1 MDQQQI
7 DKLRAAGY
15 TDDDIRDFTA
25 NQPSLGNAPTQTTAE
40 TLPEIDVTKPSD
52 TLKQAEAQGIPT
64 GARESSF
71 LSDVATA
78 APVVIGENAGKI
90 ALGLGGAGG
99 VIAANQVRKGMQ
111 ARAGAQSAQA
121 AAQMAQAQAAMQAA
135 QQAAQSA
142 ADNQQLQR
150 ERMAER
156 AARNAKPGIQI
167 LDAQGRPYQPAQPA
181 PRPVTPVVPQGPANI
196 APVVPGAGPAPMPA
210 PAGPAPSLLDKT
222 TSMIRQLAA
231 NKVVQGLAKGANVL
245 GGAQIAAYSPELG
258 PKTPQVGRM
267 RGMEINP
274 LTNAPWTPEQIK
286 QYEANPNVYDA
297 QMAAPQMRR

>member
-15 TDDDIRDFTA
+15 TDDDIRDFVA
-25 NQPSLGNAPTQTTAE
+25 NQPKLGNAPTQTQEE

-71 LSDVATA
+71 LSDIATV
-78 APVVIGENAGKI
+78 APVVLAENAGKI
-90 ALGLGGAGG
+90 ALGGLGAGALG
-99 VIAANQVRKGMQ
+99 
-111 ARAGAQSAQA
+111 AGALYKSGKAKELEAEKLRQA
-121 AAQMAQAQAAMQAA
+121 GIQQRFDAKLAA
-135 QQAAQSA
+135 QQAAQ
-142 ADNQQLQR
+142 Q
-150 ERMAER
+150 
-156 AARNAKPGIQI
+156 ARPIAPAVPAGAPAGPQI
-167 LDAQGRPYQPAQPA
+167 LNASGRPMA
-181 PRPVTPVVPQGPANI
+181 PSTPVVPQGPINAG
-196 APVVPGAGPAPMPA
+196 PVVPNAMPAPTA

-231 NKVVQGLAKGANVL
+231 NKVMQGLARGANVL

-274 LTNAPWTPEQIK
+274 LTNRPWTPQQIA
-286 QYEANPNVYDA
+286 QYEANPNVFDQ
-297 QMAAPQMRR
+297 QMAPPQMRR

>member
-15 TDDDIRDFTA
+15 TDDDIRDFVA
-25 NQPSLGNAPTQTTAE
+25 NQPKLGNAPTQTQEE

-71 LSDVATA
+71 LSDIGTV
-78 APVVIGENAGKI
+78 APVVLAENAGKI
-90 ALGLGGAGG
+90 AVGAGG
-99 VIAANQVRKGMQ
+99 IGAALAANSVRKGMQ
-111 ARAGAQSAQA
+111 AAAGARNAQA

-135 QQAAQSA
+135 QQASETAYG
-142 ADNQQLQR
+142 NQQLQR
-150 ERMAER
+150 EKMAER
-156 AARNAKPGIQI
+156 AARNVKPAIEI
-167 LDAQGRPYQPAQPA
+167 LDDRGMPLRSA
-181 PRPVTPVVPQGPANI
+181 PPVTAPVVPQGPINAG
-196 APVVPGAGPAPMPA
+196 PVVPNAMPAPTA

-231 NKVVQGLAKGANVL
+231 NKVVQGLARGANVL
-245 GGAQIAAYSPELG
+245 GGAQMAAYSPELG

-274 LTNAPWTPEQIK
+274 LTNRPWTPEQIA
-286 QYEANPNVYDA
+286 QYEANPMVFDQ
-297 QMAAPQMRR
+297 QMAPPQMRR

>member
-1 MDQQQI
+1 MAFDRQAA
-7 DKLRAAGY
+7 KEAGY
-15 TDDDIRDFTA
+15 TDDEINAFIAA
-25 NQPSLGNAPTQTTAE
+25 NPAVEDKNAQQQQLANEPPAPQTVIPELGRGAEMAATLGVAAIPVLEGVAAVAPYAAAAGAGYYAKNKLGQVVDKGLEVGKGVVEQMRESNAIQQSREARLQKRPGFGGAPTTSA
-40 TLPEIDVTKPSD
+40 P
-52 TLKQAEAQGIPT
+52 A
-64 GARESSF
+64 GAP
-71 LSDVATA
+71 TA
-78 APVVIGENAGKI
+78 AP
-90 ALGLGGAGG
+90 
-99 VIAANQVRKGMQ
+99 
-111 ARAGAQSAQA
+111 GAQNYGNVRYNVPTGVS
-121 AAQMAQAQAAMQAA
+121 
-135 QQAAQSA
+135 
-142 ADNQQLQR
+142 
-150 ERMAER
+150 
-156 AARNAKPGIQI
+156 
-167 LDAQGRPYQPAQPA
+167 
-181 PRPVTPVVPQGPANI
+181 PVVPQGPANI
-196 APVVPGAGPAPMPA
+196 APVVPGAGPAPMTA